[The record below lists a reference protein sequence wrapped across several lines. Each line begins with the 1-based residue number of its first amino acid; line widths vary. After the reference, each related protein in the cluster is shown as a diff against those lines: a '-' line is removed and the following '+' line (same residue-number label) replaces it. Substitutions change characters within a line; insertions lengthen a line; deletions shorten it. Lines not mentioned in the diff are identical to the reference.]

1 MKKLALSAMMCLV
14 AMTTNAQVITSE
26 IVNNAYQSVATASD
40 SKFAYNVECDD
51 NNYITTMNVF
61 NKTVL
66 QNGDIELKPSCRY
79 EYDYAA
85 DGMLLSRT
93 KYVWQNEGWQC
104 VGQLQFTLTDDLYT
118 VEYSRWNQNTTSF
131 DPASEMMT
139 YTLMPDNTAFN
150 VSYSHRNHNAKSYR
164 LAWQVSVTGQS
175 TLDSYLLA
183 TM

>member
-14 AMTTNAQVITSE
+14 AMTTTAQVITSE
-26 IVNNAYQSVATASD
+26 IVNNAYLSAASASD
-40 SKFAYNVECDD
+40 SKFAYNVEFDD
-51 NNYITTMNVF
+51 NDYITTMNVF

-66 QNGDIELKPSCRY
+66 QNGDVDLKPSCRY

-93 KYVWQNEGWQC
+93 IYAWQNEGWQC
-104 VGQLQFTLTDDLYT
+104 VGQLHYILAGDLYT
-118 VEYSRWNQNTTSF
+118 VEYSRWNQKTASF
-131 DPASEMMT
+131 DPANEMMT
-139 YTLMPDNTAFN
+139 YTLLPDNTAYN
-150 VSYSHRNHNAKSYR
+150 VSCYHRNHNAKSYQ

-175 TLDSYLLA
+175 SFDSYLLA

>member
-1 MKKLALSAMMCLV
+1 MKTLALSAMMCLA
-14 AMTTNAQVITSE
+14 AMTSTAQVINSE

-40 SKFAYNVECDD
+40 SVECDD
-51 NNYITTMNVF
+51 NDYITTMNVF

-79 EYDYAA
+79 EYDYAS

-104 VGQLQFTLTDDLYT
+104 VGQLHYMLAGDLYT
-118 VEYSRWNQNTTSF
+118 VEYSRWNQKTASF
-131 DPASEMMT
+131 DAANEMMT
-139 YTLMPDNTAFN
+139 YTLLPDSSTSN
-150 VSYSHRNHNAKSYR
+150 VCFYQRSLNGDSYKLS
-164 LAWQVSVTGQS
+164 WQVSVTGQPS
-175 TLDSYLLA
+175 FDPYLLA

>member
-1 MKKLALSAMMCLV
+1 MKTLALSAMMCLV
-14 AMTTNAQVITSE
+14 AMTSTAQVINSE

-51 NNYITTMNVF
+51 NDYITTMNVF

-93 KYVWQNEGWQC
+93 KYVWQKEGWQC

-131 DPASEMMT
+131 DTASEMMT
-139 YTLMPDNTAFN
+139 YTLMPDNTAYN
-150 VSYSHRNHNAKSYR
+150 VSCYHRNHNAKSYQ

-175 TLDSYLLA
+175 SFDSYLLA

>member
-1 MKKLALSAMMCLV
+1 MKTLALSAMMCLA
-14 AMTTNAQVITSE
+14 AMTSTAQVITAD
-26 IVNNAYQSVATASD
+26 IVNISYQSVATASD

-51 NNYITTMNVF
+51 NDYITTMKVF

-79 EYDYAA
+79 EYDYAS

-93 KYVWQNEGWQC
+93 KYVWQKEGWQC
-104 VGQLQFTLTDDLYT
+104 VGQLQFTLSDDLYT

-139 YTLMPDNTAFN
+139 YTLMPDSSTSN
-150 VSYSHRNHNAKSYR
+150 VCFYQRSLNGDSYKLS
-164 LAWQVSVTGQS
+164 WQVSVTGQPS
-175 TLDSYLLA
+175 FDPYLLA
-183 TM
+183 KM

>member
-1 MKKLALSAMMCLV
+1 MKTLALSAMMCLA
-14 AMTTNAQVITSE
+14 AMTSTAQVINSE

-51 NNYITTMNVF
+51 NDCITTMNVF
-61 NKTVL
+61 NKTVR
-66 QNGDIELKPSCRY
+66 QNGDVDLKPSCRY

-93 KYVWQNEGWQC
+93 KYVWQKEGWLC
-104 VGQLQFTLTDDLYT
+104 VGQLHYLLAGDLYT
-118 VEYSRWNQNTTSF
+118 VEYSRWNQKTASF

-139 YTLMPDNTAFN
+139 YTLMPDNTAYN
-150 VSYSHRNHNAKSYR
+150 VSYYHRNHNAKSYR
-164 LAWQVSVTGQS
+164 LAWQVSVTDQPS
-175 TLDSYLLA
+175 FDSYLLA

>member
-1 MKKLALSAMMCLV
+1 MKTLALSAMMCLA
-14 AMTTNAQVITSE
+14 AMTSTAQVINSE

-51 NNYITTMNVF
+51 NDYITTMNVF
-61 NKTVL
+61 NKTVRK
-66 QNGDIELKPSCRY
+66 NGDVDLKPSCRY

-93 KYVWQNEGWQC
+93 KYVWQKEGWLC
-104 VGQLQFTLTDDLYT
+104 VGQLQFSLTDDLYT

-139 YTLMPDNTAFN
+139 YTLMPDNTAYN
-150 VSYSHRNHNAKSYR
+150 VSYYHRIHNAKSYR

-175 TLDSYLLA
+175 TLDSFLLA

>member
-1 MKKLALSAMMCLV
+1 MKKIALSAMMCLV
-14 AMTTNAQVITSE
+14 AMTTTAQVITSE
-26 IVNNAYQSVATASD
+26 IVNNAYLSAASVND

-51 NNYITTMNVF
+51 YDCITTMNVF

-79 EYDYAA
+79 EYDYAS

-131 DPASEMMT
+131 DPANEMMT
-139 YTLMPDNTAFN
+139 YTLMPDNTAYN
-150 VSYSHRNHNAKSYR
+150 VSCYLRNHNAKTYQ
-164 LAWQVSVTGQS
+164 LAWQVSVTGQPS
-175 TLDSYLLA
+175 FDPYLLA

>member
-1 MKKLALSAMMCLV
+1 MKTLALSAMMCLV
-14 AMTTNAQVITSE
+14 AMTSTAQVINSE

-51 NNYITTMNVF
+51 NDYITTMNVF

-104 VGQLQFTLTDDLYT
+104 VGQLQFSLTDDLYT
-118 VEYSRWNQNTTSF
+118 VEYSRWNQKTASF
-131 DPASEMMT
+131 DAANEMMT
-139 YTLMPDNTAFN
+139 YTLLPDSSTSN
-150 VSYSHRNHNAKSYR
+150 VCFYQRSLNGDSYKLS
-164 LAWQVSVTGQS
+164 WQVSVTEQPS
-175 TLDSYLLA
+175 FDPYLLA
-183 TM
+183 KM

>member
-14 AMTTNAQVITSE
+14 AMTTTAQVITSE
-26 IVNNAYQSVATASD
+26 IVNNAYLSVATASD

-51 NNYITTMNVF
+51 NNCITTMNVF
-61 NKTVL
+61 SKTVR
-66 QNGDIELKPSCRY
+66 QNGDVDLKPSCRY

-93 KYVWQNEGWQC
+93 KYVWQKEGWQC
-104 VGQLQFTLTDDLYT
+104 VGQLQFSLTDDLYT
-118 VEYSRWNQNTTSF
+118 VEYSRWNQNTASF
-131 DPASEMMT
+131 DSASEMMT

-150 VSYSHRNHNAKSYR
+150 VSYYHRNHNAKSYR

-175 TLDSYLLA
+175 TLDSFLLA